1 LHCKVVGVLKA
12 MVLVPFREGEG
23 HGGGCENP
31 RLLLAHCWAGGVWF
45 GYALYEHDPGSALP
59 ALLLACVGAIV
70 GAVAGAAGEIVAA
83 QRRLA
88 ESTHWKQMSKTY
100 EGVD

>member
-1 LHCKVVGVLKA
+1 MAVVARILGYS
-12 MVLVPFREGEG
+12 
-23 HGGGCENP
+23 
-31 RLLLAHCWAGGVWF
+31 LLTAGPGGGVWF

-70 GAVAGAAGEIVAA
+70 GAVAGATGEIVAA